1 MASTD
6 AKVWLRMPREM
17 HDVVAAQAEKE
28 RRSIN
33 AQILVLL
40 ERVLEPTIGK
50 VAATN

>member
-1 MASTD
+1 MSND
-6 AKVWLRMPREM
+6 AKVWVRMPREM

-40 ERVLEPTIGK
+40 ERALESTLEK
-50 VAATN
+50 VTATS